1 MANARMMKQE
11 TEELIKDN
19 RETLEIVANA
29 DLPASWVAQ
38 ELLESVEGQSSYSE
52 KEPNRD
58 DIQETNE
65 PQKPIQ
71 EESEPERSVF
81 AY

>member
-1 MANARMMKQE
+1 MTQN

-19 RETLEIVANA
+19 RESLEIVANA
-29 DLPASWVAQ
+29 DCSASWIAQ
-38 ELLESVEGQSSYSE
+38 RLLSSIEGESSYVE
-52 KEPNRD
+52 KEPKRD

-65 PQKPIQ
+65 PQNPTQ
-71 EESEPERSVF
+71 EEPEPERSVF